1 MHLSS
6 DVIPVAFS
14 PGYEPRKRALTADE
28 LKKLLAELLAD
39 RAARVAFI
47 VATSACWRETELA
60 RRSDV
65 SKGLERCSPN
75 DLRRTFASW
84 QVEAGVP
91 LFPIAQAM
99 GHKDTRMLER
109 VYGRQTPEQLA
120 AIMARA
126 MGLTQGVC
134 STFVAAPLD
143 SAGSSG
149 PDGLRATADS
159 TEPESPKYSE
169 AQRTLQSTGPR
180 MFERVEV
187 PGAGIEPAT
196 RGFSVPCSTD

>member
-1 MHLSS
+1 MA
-6 DVIPVAFS
+6 PAF
-14 PGYEPRKRALTADE
+14 GQFM
-28 LKKLLAELLAD
+28 LAD
-39 RAARVAFI
+39 ALFQPWANVRRDLVDACTAAKI
-47 VATSACWRETELA
+47 
-60 RRSDV
+60 
-65 SKGLERCSPN
+65 ERCSPN

-134 STFVAAPLD
+134 STVVTAPMD
-143 SAGSSG
+143 SAGSGG
-149 PDGLRATADS
+149 PDGPSPAANTGDTA
-159 TEPESPKYSE
+159 EPKNSE
-169 AQRTLQSTGPR
+169 APQTSQSAGPL
-180 MFERVEV
+180 MYERDAV
-187 PGAGIEPAT
+187 PGGGIEPPT
-196 RGFSVPCSTD
+196 RGFSVPCSTI